1 MAHEYFQCGKRFGH
15 HCSKPSS
22 CSSGCMFRVIVLLE
36 GESQSQVLYTGFVHF
51 CHSKIQALF
60 KHFLGKFQTF
70 PAPNFGA
77 VFISVRLFFI
87 ELYDHITRR
96 SLCEGNLSTI

>member
-1 MAHEYFQCGKRFGH
+1 MNTFNVVKGLDTTALNLPAVALAACLG
-15 HCSKPSS
+15 SLS
-22 CSSGCMFRVIVLLE
+22 CWKVSLSLKSCTLG
-36 GESQSQVLYTGFVHF
+36 LYTFATVK
-51 CHSKIQALF
+51 STVKF

-77 VFISVRLFFI
+77 IFISVRLFFI